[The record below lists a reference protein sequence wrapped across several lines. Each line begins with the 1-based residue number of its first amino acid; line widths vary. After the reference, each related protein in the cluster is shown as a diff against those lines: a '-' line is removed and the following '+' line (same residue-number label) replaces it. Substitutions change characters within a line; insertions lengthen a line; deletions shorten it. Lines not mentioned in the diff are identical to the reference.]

1 MRDALSSAFG
11 FILSD
16 RPKKRS
22 WRGANDDGLLRSCVA
37 QNIYSASNQRFS
49 NPWIP
54 PCDVLS
60 PVNTNQQTLSV
71 LLRSL
76 TYVSIYIF

>member
-1 MRDALSSAFG
+1 MMMACSE
-11 FILSD
+11 
-16 RPKKRS
+16 
-22 WRGANDDGLLRSCVA
+22 VA
-37 QNIYSASNQRFS
+37 QNIYSASNQLFS

-54 PCDVLS
+54 PCDVFS

-76 TYVSIYIF
+76 TYVSIYIFESDFCGIVSCV

>member
-1 MRDALSSAFG
+1 MRDALSSALG
-11 FILSD
+11 FILSH

-22 WRGANDDGLLRSCVA
+22 WQGANDDGLLRSCDA
-37 QNIYSASNQRFS
+37 QNIYSASNQLFS

-54 PCDVLS
+54 PCDVFS

-76 TYVSIYIF
+76 TYVSICIF